1 MAAESR
7 VRGGAPAPS
16 NPVLVAEALR
26 DALVKGRLRPGERI
40 KEIPLAQQ
48 LGVSRGPI
56 RDALR
61 LLERDGLVAIL
72 PNRGAIVPAVHARD
86 VLEVYALRGA
96 IGSLA
101 LRKLLLDPASDA
113 VSARLARA
121 RDTLERAAKRGDD
134 RRAAE
139 ADLAFQSVF
148 VEEAGLPR
156 VAREFD
162 RLTWQ
167 VRQFIAVLD
176 VRYEDR
182 LGEMRDEVA
191 ELHTAIEARDGARAE
206 RLWRTKLERWV
217 RDFVAQ
223 LHDEDFDA
231 QMWVALSAAREL

>member
-7 VRGGAPAPS
+7 VRVGAPAPS
-16 NPVLVAEALR
+16 NPVLVAETLR

-72 PNRGAIVPAVHARD
+72 PNRGAIVPEVHETD

-101 LRKLLLDPASDA
+101 LRKLLLDPVPDA
-113 VSARLARA
+113 VLARLKRA
-121 RDTLERAAKRGDD
+121 RDTLERSAGRGRAA
-134 RRAAE
+134 RAAE
-139 ADLAFQSVF
+139 ADLAFQSALVDG
-148 VEEAGLPR
+148 AGLPR

-167 VRQFIAVLD
+167 VRQFIAALD

-182 LGEMRDEVA
+182 LGEMRDEIA
-191 ELHTAIEARDGARAE
+191 ALHAAIEARDGARAE
-206 RLWRTKLERWV
+206 QLWRAKLERWV
-217 RDFVAQ
+217 RDFVAR
-223 LHDEDFDA
+223 LDDEGFDA
-231 QMWVALSAAREL
+231 KLWVALTAAREP